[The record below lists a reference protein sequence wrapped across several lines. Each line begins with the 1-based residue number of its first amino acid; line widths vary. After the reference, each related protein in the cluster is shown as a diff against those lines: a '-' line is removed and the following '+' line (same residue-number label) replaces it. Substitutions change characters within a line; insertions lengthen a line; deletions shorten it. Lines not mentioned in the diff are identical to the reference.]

1 MLCISLFAIK
11 LVDKCEVVNSK
22 KHGVFLPQ
30 FCALHFAFCIKKS
43 IAFLLTLF
51 PFCAI
56 IFDGLERLNVEG
68 DYYELYSEKC

>member
-11 LVDKCEVVNSK
+11 LVDKCEGVNSK

-43 IAFLLTLF
+43 IAFLLTLLG
-51 PFCAI
+51 FCGTM
-56 IFDGLERLNVEG
+56 FNGLKRLNVEG